1 MFVSARIPYL
11 MLVGCTTGLL
21 ACEEAELD
29 PGPESDAGIPV
40 LDLGIVETPDAGL
53 PEDTG
58 VPEDTGPRPGL
69 GVLGYDTHDLAQV
82 DLYEISGV
90 GGLRVPRDLDFN
102 PSGDHELWVVNR
114 ADDSTVTYF
123 KAGTPE
129 QTADKRIDSFALHFM
144 EEVSSLSFGAPSEM
158 YGHTFGT
165 CQESRN
171 TYNNSQRQNDF
182 MGPSLWPSRMDIY
195 SYPNP
200 QAVEDI
206 QYDLGSHLDM
216 LHQSPLC
223 MGITWDHD
231 NVYWTFDGLAGTI
244 SRYDFQQDHGPGYD
258 DHSDGIIARYTNA
271 GVVRVP
277 DVPSHLELD
286 HATNKLY
293 IADTGNARILVLDTT
308 SGTRGRN
315 LRGLEPGVEFY
326 EMNDATFTTL
336 VDGPGGEL
344 THPSGIVM
352 VGDILYVT
360 DNATSRISAF
370 DKNTGARLDYLNITV
385 PPGSLMGI
393 TADPEGR
400 LYYVDAMGNRVWR
413 IAPRP

>member
-1 MFVSARIPYL
+1 MFVSARLPL
-11 MLVGCTTGLL
+11 LLLSACTAGLL
-21 ACEEAELD
+21 ACDEAELD
-29 PGPESDAGIPV
+29 PTPAEDAGIPV
-40 LDLGIVETPDAGL
+40 LDLGLPDDSGVVEDAGVSIDAE
-53 PEDTG
+53 PK
-58 VPEDTGPRPGL
+58 RGL
-69 GVLGYDTHDLAQV
+69 GVLGYDSHDIAQV
-82 DLYEISGV
+82 ELYEISGV

-102 PSGDHELWVVNR
+102 PSGDRELWVVNR

-129 QTADKRIDSFALHFM
+129 QTAEKRIDSFALHFM
-144 EEVSSLSFGAPSEM
+144 EEVSSIAFGAPSDA

-200 QAVEDI
+200 DAVRDLM
-206 QYDLGSHLDM
+206 YDLGSHLDM

-223 MGITWDHD
+223 MGIAWDHD
-231 NVYWTFDGLAGTI
+231 NVYWTFDGLSGTI
-244 SRYDFQQDHGPGYD
+244 SRYDFQADHGVGYD
-258 DHSDGIIARYTNA
+258 DHSDGIIGRYIDA
-271 GVVRVP
+271 QVLRVA

-286 HATNKLY
+286 RATGKLY
-293 IADTGNARILVLDTT
+293 IADTGNARIAVLDTT
-308 SGTRGRN
+308 SGTRGRT
-315 LRGLEPGVEFY
+315 LRGFEPGVDFH
-326 EMNDATFTTL
+326 EMTGATFTTL
-336 VDGPGGEL
+336 VDGVGGEL

-370 DKNTGARLDYLNITV
+370 DKNTGARLDYLNV
-385 PPGSLMGI
+385 GVGAGSLMGI

-400 LYYVDAMGNRVWR
+400 LYFVDAVSNKVWR
-413 IAPRP
+413 IASLPE